1 MDDDLDSKYEPIVP
15 QEVQQTP
22 KRRKHKR
29 INSDDTERPAS
40 AQRDSDDS
48 EQHSDI
54 EVEQKLPDDDEADP
68 AAQIAD
74 FDWEHLHQRYHDAIK
89 TCSDEEAELMQEWS
103 NLMEVLMSPFWTTQ
117 HTTDYATVLPHL
129 GKFRTQSRDRS
140 NIPEVRCSKR
150 VLLYIC

>member
-1 MDDDLDSKYEPIVP
+1 MSDVTESSLPKEAAHPFFSSPPRLTQYSTSAMDDDLESKYKPIAP

-40 AQRDSDDS
+40 AQRDRDDS

-103 NLMEVLMSPFWTTQ
+103 NLMEVLMSPFWTT
-117 HTTDYATVLPHL
+117 
-129 GKFRTQSRDRS
+129 
-140 NIPEVRCSKR
+140 
-150 VLLYIC
+150 